1 MGQAALAIPFAVLA
15 AFLLNAVIGPH
26 HEGHV
31 ADFWLGGIALVLPLV
46 AFVDS
51 RRRRMAVRCR
61 AAGGARV
68 PVVRGRADPHLE
80 RVLAR
85 TTRGAT
91 AARLE
96 VLGRTGPRGARPA
109 GQRRGR
115 GGTMG
120 TSTPEWSTVPAA
132 GSRVIV
138 TGAAGGLGRALT
150 SALLELGSEV
160 VGVDRPDTEPL
171 VRLRLVPCDLTD
183 EVEGHRAIVEATERL
198 GGLDAL
204 VGAAGIVDTIHRADR
219 FPLAAFRADVE
230 ANLLTHFA
238 AAQAA
243 FPALSASETSCV
255 VFLSSVAAQDGL
267 PGQASYAA
275 AKAGVLGLTR
285 SLAAEW
291 AGQGIRVNAVVPGL
305 FATPKVL
312 AMPDSARARLVS
324 AVPMGRVATLGEVV
338 GAVLYLLSPA
348 AGYTTGQALRL
359 DGGAGLNRAG
369 LYR

>member
-1 MGQAALAIPFAVLA
+1 
-15 AFLLNAVIGPH
+15 
-26 HEGHV
+26 
-31 ADFWLGGIALVLPLV
+31 
-46 AFVDS
+46 
-51 RRRRMAVRCR
+51 
-61 AAGGARV
+61 
-68 PVVRGRADPHLE
+68 
-80 RVLAR
+80 
-85 TTRGAT
+85 
-91 AARLE
+91 
-96 VLGRTGPRGARPA
+96 
-109 GQRRGR
+109 
-115 GGTMG
+115 MG

-138 TGAAGGLGRALT
+138 TGAAGGLGRVLT
-150 SALLELGSEV
+150 SALLELGTEV
-160 VGVDRPDTEPL
+160 VGVDLPGTEAHPG
-171 VRLRLVPCDLTD
+171 LRLVSADLTD
-183 EVEGHRAIVEATERL
+183 EVAARRAIVEATERL

-204 VGAAGIVDTIHRADR
+204 VGAAGTVDTIHRADR

-230 ANLLTHFA
+230 ANLLTQFA

-243 FPALSASETSCV
+243 FPALSASKTACV

-291 AGQGIRVNAVVPGL
+291 AGQGIRVNAVAPGL
-305 FATPKVL
+305 IATPKVL
-312 AMPDSARARLVS
+312 AMPDSARARLLS
-324 AVPMGRVATLGEVV
+324 AVPMGRVASLGEVV